1 MNGEERQ
8 NYRRAGQERR
18 YRYAARE
25 KRRKK
30 RILHFLWMGIS
41 VFVFIFSIV
50 QLIGYIG
57 EYRQTQK
64 NAEELRRI
72 YYEETPATISVVTAE
87 PVYTSRPTAVPV
99 VTPIP
104 ALGIIPA
111 KQQSVQTL
119 PTVRYPGNASAH
131 VSSRFEKLQRQNRD
145 IIGWLSID
153 ELVDEAVVQRDNSY
167 YLRRDYRG
175 YHNNN
180 GAIFLDENCKLKT
193 RPYTLIL
200 YGHNMKTG
208 AMFGGLRNYENI
220 VYLKNSPFITFDTA
234 YENGRYV
241 IFSVATVSTK
251 SADSNFLDFIKL
263 QSANFMWRQE
273 ALQSLERLSLF
284 SNHVDVKPEDQ
295 ILLLVTC
302 VDDED
307 ERRVIAARRIRDG
320 ESESALK
327 SAVGQNRKK

>member
-1 MNGEERQ
+1 MSEDNRQMNH
-8 NYRRAGQERR
+8 RAGQGMR
-18 YRYAARE
+18 YRNAARQ

-30 RILHFLWMGIS
+30 MLHYAWLGVS
-41 VFVFIFSIV
+41 VSVFIFSIV
-50 QLIGYIG
+50 QLIGYTG
-57 EYRQTQK
+57 EYYQSK
-64 NAEELRRI
+64 KLSEELRNA
-72 YYEETPATISVVTAE
+72 YYEETPAVTENTTAAA
-87 PVYTSRPTAVPV
+87 VYTPAPTAVPV

-104 ALGIIPA
+104 ELGVMPA
-111 KQQSVQTL
+111 QPENVQTL
-119 PTVRYPGNASAH
+119 PTVRYPGNSSARI
-131 VSSRFEKLQRQNRD
+131 SSRFEKLRRQNTD

-180 GAIFLDENCKLKT
+180 GAIFLDENCNLKM

-220 VYLKNSPFITFDTA
+220 VYLKNNPFITFDTA

-251 SADSNFLDFIKL
+251 TADRNFFDFIKM
-263 QSANFMWRQE
+263 QSANVLWRQE
-273 ALQSLERLSLF
+273 ALESLKRLSLF
-284 SNHVDVKPEDQ
+284 TTPVDVQPNDQ

-302 VDDED
+302 VDDDD
-307 ERRVIAARRIRDG
+307 ERRIIAARRIRDG
-320 ESESALK
+320 ESESTLF
-327 SAVGQNRKK
+327 SQVGQSRKK